1 MSRENA
7 KTKFRQTLLGYLSDP
22 AHAWL
27 DRNQWATIILGKKN
41 KQSLWSH
48 FTSDELFE
56 IEREAVDIRRQRLAS
71 TSAKV
76 DDALFRRAIETGD
89 PAACRLFYSR
99 HEGWSEKSTMEMN
112 GKFTVASIATLV
124 MQAADDLECEVI
136 NGRFEII

>member
-22 AHAWL
+22 ANAWI

-76 DDALFRRAIETGD
+76 DDALFRRAIESGD

-99 HEGWSEKSTMEMN
+99 HEGWSEKTTMEMN
-112 GKFTVASIATLV
+112 GKFTVASIAALV
-124 MQAADDLECEVI
+124 SQSICEQDEGVAG
-136 NGRFEII
+136 GRFVVP